1 MTGKSLQRLGEALAV
16 VVRFI
21 SNEITIEQRL
31 VKLQMLAKSMKG
43 EEIARELISVLSA
56 TYGIGSGFLLA
67 AMRDR
72 ASVNNVALATL
83 KVVYPML
90 VDIGCYS
97 HTINHVG
104 ERFSTPT
111 LSEFLT
117 AWGLLFSH
125 SPKTRLLWR
134 EKTGKSM
141 GSYSPTRWWSKW
153 ELMNQLLFQFGDVRP
168 FLEEHEDLGPATR
181 QKLLGIVTD
190 PQRNVL
196 LQIELA
202 AVVDCGEPFV
212 KATYTLEGDGPLVL
226 ECFEIISTIQAA
238 IHAGHMPNVRAVV
251 ENLSSGTTVQQSQQ
265 QQAQQ
270 QLVAYARSC
279 VLPGITYFQEQL
291 QSSLKSSLLVFKA
304 ACLFSPQKANL
315 MQPNAAAVDDLAAF
329 PFLNTQTILDDL
341 KAELPLYLAK
351 AADVD
356 SSIDALDWW
365 KKNANCLPKWVS
377 ALQKILLIQ
386 PSSAAIERV
395 FSLLKSSFSEQQE
408 CSLQDYVEASIM
420 LQYNKR

>member
-1 MTGKSLQRLGEALAV
+1 
-16 VVRFI
+16 
-21 SNEITIEQRL
+21 
-31 VKLQMLAKSMKG
+31 
-43 EEIARELISVLSA
+43 
-56 TYGIGSGFLLA
+56 
-67 AMRDR
+67 
-72 ASVNNVALATL
+72 
-83 KVVYPML
+83 
-90 VDIGCYS
+90 
-97 HTINHVG
+97 
-104 ERFSTPT
+104 
-111 LSEFLT
+111 
-117 AWGLLFSH
+117 
-125 SPKTRLLWR
+125 
-134 EKTGKSM
+134 
-141 GSYSPTRWWSKW
+141 
-153 ELMNQLLFQFGDVRP
+153 MNQLLFQFGDVRP

-190 PQRNVL
+190 PQRNIL
-196 LQIELA
+196 LHIELA

-238 IHAGHMPNVRAVV
+238 IHAGHMPNVRV
-251 ENLSSGTTVQQSQQ
+251 ENLSSGTTVQQSRQ

-270 QLVAYARSC
+270 QLVAYAHSC
-279 VLPGITYFQEQL
+279 VQPGITYSL

-304 ACLFSPQKANL
+304 ARLFSPQKANL
-315 MQPNAAAVDDLAAF
+315 MQPNTAAVDDLAAF

-356 SSIDALDWW
+356 SSIDTLDWW
-365 KKNANCLPKWVS
+365 KKNAICLPKWVS

-386 PSSAAIERV
+386 PSSAASERV